1 MFTGQEICTELIT
14 VNTIQPIVTD
24 SRFVHIRKLIKK
36 NPIRVRKN
44 MKLKSTAMQGENK
57 YYYYC
62 T

>member
-36 NPIRVRKN
+36 TRLELEK
-44 MKLKSTAMQGENK
+44 T
-57 YYYYC
+57 
-62 T
+62 